1 MRKMKQIALTELN
14 VFFDKVAEKCALYI
28 PVDNGADQS
37 VYVPYSSGMQYSRK
51 LNTERSAKDFFLPQ
65 IENLME
71 FKMDGKKITVVDNRN
86 EAEDF
91 VVFGV
96 RACDAKSFEILDKV
110 YLADP
115 VDTYY
120 QNRRNHGIIITVACS
135 APTETCFCQTFGID
149 ATAPGGDV
157 TAYITEDSLF
167 LEANTEKG
175 AALLESLA
183 LSEAGD
189 LAPVDA
195 QKAQT
200 KEILKKLPLASLTT
214 ESFDGV
220 DMMEVFRSPEWA
232 SLSEACLGCGT
243 CTFVCPTCQCY
254 DIRDFDTGH
263 GIQRSRCWDSCM
275 YSEFTKMAH
284 GNPRVS
290 QLERFR
296 QRFMHKLVY
305 QPQNNGG
312 TYGCV
317 GCGRCLAKCP
327 IHMNIVK
334 VMKTLGGNKK

>member
-1 MRKMKQIALTELN
+1 MKQIALTELN

-135 APTETCFCQTFGID
+135 APTE
-149 ATAPGGDV
+149 
-157 TAYITEDSLF
+157 YR
-167 LEANTEKG
+167 
-175 AALLESLA
+175 
-183 LSEAGD
+183 
-189 LAPVDA
+189 
-195 QKAQT
+195 
-200 KEILKKLPLASLTT
+200 KK
-214 ESFDGV
+214 
-220 DMMEVFRSPEWA
+220 
-232 SLSEACLGCGT
+232 
-243 CTFVCPTCQCY
+243 
-254 DIRDFDTGH
+254 
-263 GIQRSRCWDSCM
+263 
-275 YSEFTKMAH
+275 
-284 GNPRVS
+284 
-290 QLERFR
+290 
-296 QRFMHKLVY
+296 
-305 QPQNNGG
+305 
-312 TYGCV
+312 
-317 GCGRCLAKCP
+317 
-327 IHMNIVK
+327 
-334 VMKTLGGNKK
+334 